1 MTLET
6 VRPGTRFLQPRGG
19 EACVPHSP
27 SGGRALRRRG
37 RRCLTAVGR
46 APAGRGPFPRHDRAV
61 RPRLRVAVRVD
72 QNPAAS
78 CRVSRRPSGGRA
90 LLRRGRRYLTAVGCT
105 PSGRGP
111 FPRHGGMIE
120 PRGGRIR

>member
-19 EACVPHSP
+19 EACVPHS
-27 SGGRALRRRG
+27 
-37 RRCLTAVGR
+37 
-46 APAGRGPFPRHDRAV
+46 
-61 RPRLRVAVRVD
+61 
-72 QNPAAS
+72 
-78 CRVSRRPSGGRA
+78 PSGGRA